1 MIGEIINGINYSLD
15 EENLTA
21 EVIKKKN
28 GYDSDIIIPE
38 TIEFNGASYRI
49 TSIGRGAFWDCESL
63 TSISIPNCVEVIE
76 DCAFHGCKK
85 LPSITM
91 PDSLK
96 VIGDSAFW
104 GCESLK
110 VIAIPNSVEIIGDYA
125 FACCTSLTSITFQG
139 AAPWMKGIGLG
150 DGWHSGSPAKI
161 VIVPMQM

>member
-1 MIGEIINGINYSLD
+1 M
-15 EENLTA
+15 
-21 EVIKKKN
+21 
-28 GYDSDIIIPE
+28 
-38 TIEFNGASYRI
+38 
-49 TSIGRGAFWDCESL
+49 
-63 TSISIPNCVEVIE
+63 EVIE